1 MAQKMGER
9 KVENWEEIAEL
20 RGSCRGDEVVELSER
35 WWRGLVDG
43 ADGRTAGYKVDWKR
57 E

>member
-35 WWRGLVDG
+35 LAERAGGRGRW
-43 ADGRTAGYKVDWKR
+43 ADGWI
-57 E
+57 